1 MPIYMFTREIY
12 AADATKKRAAVLIVE
27 DERVSRRALTAL
39 LSASGYV
46 TEAAGSGEEALRLVG
61 AGPVP
66 PVALVDL
73 DLPGMSGI
81 DFIGRIEQM
90 DPSVFPVLITAADED
105 RLRVAVARLRALAPD
120 HDVVYLR
127 KPVSFDELLTVLD
140 QKQLPH

>member
-1 MPIYMFTREIY
+1 
-12 AADATKKRAAVLIVE
+12 
-27 DERVSRRALTAL
+27 
-39 LSASGYV
+39 
-46 TEAAGSGEEALRLVG
+46 
-61 AGPVP
+61 
-66 PVALVDL
+66 
-73 DLPGMSGI
+73 
-81 DFIGRIEQM
+81 M